1 MVAESLAQFLKIRVP
16 RHDFTADTRR
26 IFERIESSTAIS
38 FTSRRIRERS
48 SQKSRRIGMLGPDQ
62 QILSAGCPTRT
73 YPAGFHDAFDRLDG
87 DLESECR
94 ARMTD
99 AVIFLYAARRSS
111 SQKHRSQCHATSTG
125 SIPPLKIA
133 ARKPPRPFK
142 DCSVPRAKS
151 WSIQ

>member
-73 YPAGFHDAFDRLDG
+73 YPAGFHDA
-87 DLESECR
+87 ECR